1 MPHNGISRKCLGG
14 SVFVPEGPPP
24 LPSPRCRSDRDEA
37 SFGPASLLN
46 LPTSSPIYTMF
57 NSKTKAY
64 REVPVLYESPR
75 YPSGVRGVDVTRE
88 AQEQLA
94 LTLTR
99 TMADAPP
106 SPRQFPE
113 PLQSLN
119 ATVVSSM
126 GVTQQLNLTELRVAV
141 SAAGCSSPSAA
152 ARSPREPETPST
164 QPLGSDGREVSPGL
178 GEPPIPLSVVTDVV
192 LTPQS
197 TGKRHL
203 VIKILKQPGD
213 GLTIPPAA
221 VSPPYAAG
229 RNPSRQFRSTSFSNV
244 QATDALSSTR
254 SAGSR
259 AASMASSVAED
270 IAAAD
275 ATPS

>member
-1 MPHNGISRKCLGG
+1 
-14 SVFVPEGPPP
+14 
-24 LPSPRCRSDRDEA
+24 
-37 SFGPASLLN
+37 
-46 LPTSSPIYTMF
+46 
-57 NSKTKAY
+57 
-64 REVPVLYESPR
+64 
-75 YPSGVRGVDVTRE
+75 VRGVDVARE

-126 GVTQQLNLTELRVAV
+126 GVTQQLNLTELRAAV
-141 SAAGCSSPSAA
+141 QAATSCSSPPAT
-152 ARSPREPETPST
+152 ARSPREAETPSS
-164 QPLGSDGREVSPGL
+164 QALGSDRREVSPGL
-178 GEPPIPLSVVTDVV
+178 GEPPIPLSVVTDIV

-203 VIKILKQPGD
+203 VVKILKQPGD

-221 VSPPYAAG
+221 LSPPFASG
-229 RNPSRQFRSTSFSNV
+229 RNPSRQFRTTSFSNV
-244 QATDALSSTR
+244 QAMEGLASTR
-254 SAGSR
+254 SGSI
-259 AASMASSVAED
+259 ASSVGEELVG
-270 IAAAD
+270 AAA
-275 ATPS
+275 SS